1 MGLPQHPFGA
11 GLEYGSTALFDLRF
25 STCQLDEEVPDLFL
39 HFRPGAQAQVGGH
52 LLTHPAPDGLI
63 IIEVWTVTGQ
73 SLPRTPIRGPH
84 LPESGPRQRRISW
97 LQFVGPLPAVLL
109 PGAVWA
115 LFLYGVQLTAKHL
128 RKKRIWGPLTESLLM
143 AVMFV
148 PVIVLAVLVAAELE
162 LDDRW
167 FSVVTILVGIL
178 LGSVVSVPLRQF
190 LLDLGNLPP
199 NPRWEG
205 TDDEL

>member
-1 MGLPQHPFGA
+1 MARIWANYFTSFAVSGSCGAAFAYVMVGLGTSAKCRIVH
-11 GLEYGSTALFDLRF
+11 LR
-25 STCQLDEEVPDLFL
+25 
-39 HFRPGAQAQVGGH
+39 
-52 LLTHPAPDGLI
+52 
-63 IIEVWTVTGQ
+63 
-73 SLPRTPIRGPH
+73 
-84 LPESGPRQRRISW
+84 
-97 LQFVGPLPAVLL
+97 
-109 PGAVWA
+109 
-115 LFLYGVQLTAKHL
+115 AKHL

-199 NPRWEG
+199 HPRWEG